1 MLPELLALK
10 SNSLMVWKVGDPHR
24 DPPGQLLKL
33 CNHGLFF
40 FFFFVIKKKVC
51 HCVISAPTAD
61 LVPPAFCHRRKKT
74 QVMNQKMGGYRV
86 GTVQVRG
93 SLATSMLTSQ
103 LVH

>member
-24 DPPGQLLKL
+24 DSPGQLLKL

-40 FFFFVIKKKVC
+40 FFL
-51 HCVISAPTAD
+51 SS
-61 LVPPAFCHRRKKT
+61 RRKSVIVLFQLPQQIWCLLPSVIGEKKM

-86 GTVQVRG
+86 GIVQVRG